1 MILNKTEKELI
12 SKEIETLEKASSVEL
27 VAVITQRSGDY
38 KLASPMY
45 SIFLVFCASLYFSLF
60 TDKSTFELVQ
70 IQLLI
75 FIGFYL
81 FFEYFKDF
89 FFSILPKSYKYQIAS
104 TNANKQFYN
113 LKLDQTKTKQA
124 IMFFVSLD
132 EKYVEIICD
141 EKILKEIP
149 DIHWRFILDEFIN
162 DVKLNQLSSGYIKA
176 INACSMILIEKFP
189 IEKNDEN
196 ELPNEVIEIKSWK
209 KSY

>member
-1 MILNKTEKELI
+1 MILNDNEKELI
-12 SKEIETLEKASSVEL
+12 SKEIETLEKSSCVEL

-38 KLASPMY
+38 KLASSLY
-45 SIFLVFCASLYFSLF
+45 SIFLVFCSSIYFALF
-60 TDKSTFELVQ
+60 TDKSTFELIQ

-89 FFSILPKSYKYQIAS
+89 FLSVLPKSYKYQVAS

-113 LKLDQTKTKQA
+113 LKLDKTKTKHA

-141 EKILKEIP
+141 ENISKEIP
-149 DIHWRFILDEFIN
+149 DIHWQFIIDEFIS
-162 DVKLNQLSSGYIKA
+162 DIKTNQISKGYVRA

-189 IEKNDEN
+189 IQQNDEN
-196 ELPNEVIEIKSWK
+196 ELPNEVIEIES
-209 KSY
+209 

>member
-1 MILNKTEKELI
+1 MILTDNEKKII
-12 SKEIETLEKASSVEL
+12 SQGIETLEKSSSAEL

-38 KLASPMY
+38 KLASSMY
-45 SIFLVFCASLYFSLF
+45 SIFLVFCSSLFFVLF
-60 TDKSTFELVQ
+60 TDKSTFELIQ

-81 FFEYFKDF
+81 FFEYFRKI
-89 FFSILPKSYKYQIAS
+89 FFSILPKSYKYQVAS

-113 LKLDQTKTKQA
+113 LKLDKTKTKHA

-141 EKILKEIP
+141 ENISKEIP
-149 DIHWRFILDEFIN
+149 DIHWQFIIDEFLN
-162 DVKLNQLSSGYIKA
+162 DIKANQLSIGYLRA

-189 IEKNDEN
+189 IQKNDEN
-196 ELPNEVIEIKSWK
+196 ELPNEVIEIKS
-209 KSY
+209 

>member
-1 MILNKTEKELI
+1 MILTDNEKKII
-12 SKEIETLEKASSVEL
+12 SQEIETLEKSSSAEL

-38 KLASPMY
+38 KLASSMY
-45 SIFLVFCASLYFSLF
+45 SIFLVFCSSLFFVLF
-60 TDKSTFELVQ
+60 TDKSTFELIQ

-81 FFEYFKDF
+81 FFEYFRKI
-89 FFSILPKSYKYQIAS
+89 FFSILPKSYKYQVAS

-113 LKLDQTKTKQA
+113 LKLDKTKTKHA

-141 EKILKEIP
+141 ENISKEIP
-149 DIHWRFILDEFIN
+149 DIHWQFIIDEFLN
-162 DVKLNQLSSGYIKA
+162 DIKANQLSIGYLRA

-189 IEKNDEN
+189 IQKNDEN
-196 ELPNEVIEIKSWK
+196 ELPNEVIEIKS
-209 KSY
+209 